1 MKMIRMMFSLALV
14 TLLMHYPG
22 GLRSDVDALTDAGR
36 DWIGYFRSGD
46 LDGLMNLYV
55 DDAVVALH
63 GQPALFGKPAIREY
77 FADRLGKGDIE
88 FELKYELQESH
99 GSIAY
104 IISQYWFTS
113 EDRDSGTR
121 YRDAGRSLLV
131 YKRSGGRWK
140 IAADLDQSTPD
151 VGWPSPSGLE

>member
-1 MKMIRMMFSLALV
+1 MKLMRYLRSFALL
-14 TLLMHYPG
+14 TILMHCPNG
-22 GLRSDVDALTDAGR
+22 VRSEVEALTDAGH

-46 LDGLMNLYV
+46 LDGLMSLYV

-77 FADRLGKGDIE
+77 FAERLGKGDIE

-113 EDRDSGTR
+113 EDRNSGVR

-131 YKRSGGRWK
+131 YKRSGERWK